1 MLTFTGKAVAFCDG
15 VSRRSFLKAGVLAG
29 GGLTLA
35 DVLRHRAKA
44 VEMGTH
50 SNNKSVI
57 FLEMAGGP
65 TQFETYDPKP
75 NAPIE
80 YRGPF
85 QPIQTSTPGVVF
97 SETMAEQAKILDKLA
112 IVRSIHHNR
121 NSHDPSS
128 HLSQT
133 GYYKRGPKGGPNQMP
148 CFGSIVAKVRGP
160 NHPSLPAFVSI
171 PKRMRNGGA
180 AHLG

>member
-35 DVLRHRAKA
+35 DVLRHRAAA
-44 VEMGTH
+44 VEKGTH

-75 NAPIE
+75 GAPIE

-85 QPIQTSTPGVVF
+85 QPIQTSTPGVIF
-97 SETMAEQAKILDKLA
+97 SETMAEQA
-112 IVRSIHHNR
+112 
-121 NSHDPSS
+121 
-128 HLSQT
+128 
-133 GYYKRGPKGGPNQMP
+133 
-148 CFGSIVAKVRGP
+148 
-160 NHPSLPAFVSI
+160 
-171 PKRMRNGGA
+171 
-180 AHLG
+180 